1 MDETGF
7 IAVTVSELSIVS
19 PDKDMIAIF
28 DYGIGNIH
36 SVRKALEKL
45 GARTVLTCKED
56 ELSAADKIVL
66 PGVGAFDDAMESLER
81 GGAAL
86 LKKQAACGKIIL
98 GICLGMQ
105 VLFCESE
112 EASSH
117 KGLGVLDGRVLKFRG
132 GLKVPHMGWNRIKLG
147 VSGRDCPLL
156 RGIDDGEYV
165 YFCHSYYA
173 SPREVPVSAGLTE
186 YGTDFTSVAWKDNVF
201 AVQFH
206 PEKSQGAGLRI
217 LRNFI
222 ALN

>member
-1 MDETGF
+1 
-7 IAVTVSELSIVS
+7 
-19 PDKDMIAIF
+19 MIAIF

-66 PGVGAFDDAMESLER
+66 PGVGAFDDAMEYLDR

-86 LKKQAACGKIIL
+86 LKKQAASGKIIL

-132 GLKVPHMGWNRIKLG
+132 GLKVPHMGWNRIRLG

-156 RGIDDGEYV
+156 RGIEDGEYV

-173 SPREVPVSAGLTE
+173 SPREVPVSAWLTE
-186 YGTDFTSVAWKDNVF
+186 YGIDFTSVAWKDNVY

-217 LRNFI
+217 LQNFI